1 MKTKQTL
8 LISLTALLFT
18 SCDLVEPGNTI
29 NPNVDEEKFLNTP
42 KAMQTWVNGA
52 KATFATNLSEFIV
65 RDEMISDN
73 YFNAYTRISNT
84 FDIPSLP
91 YTDDEVEQMQRC
103 VGAIREAAA
112 YGINT
117 VAKHDATTTSADLFT
132 LYTMHAYADIMAGE
146 SFTALPAESKGFV
159 KPWQDHLVLALEMLE
174 KAETLSDSNEDRA
187 FVETLMARAY
197 YKMGIKDKAV
207 AAARE
212 ALRLSPTLLR
222 QVTFDGDNNVNNTLQ
237 SFIWGAMLQPLPRLD
252 FLDPKYFK
260 TSSTEERPINIAKAE
275 EDYLILAEAA
285 VADGNLSEARTE
297 LTQLLALVKER
308 PVKTG
313 LMDDDDRNQGKTN
326 AYPTGAGI
334 SVRASADDP
343 YRGGLVLDRSVA
355 IAVPYIS
362 GTSVTADMINNAT
375 SVDALLETIYL
386 MRQEIFFAE
395 GRRTADLGIRIPLCD
410 VEFAA
415 LKENDAT
422 GPKSGYKEYTEAV
435 IPSYIP
441 LDKGMDA
448 FTWDKEAKMVTINY
462 NMNRILVE
470 NHATAFAK

>member
-1 MKTKQTL
+1 MKANKTIITL
-8 LISLTALLFT
+8 SLSALLFA
-18 SCDLVEPGNTI
+18 SCDLVEPGDTV

-42 KAMQTWVNGA
+42 KAMQIWVNGA
-52 KATFATNLSEFIV
+52 KATFAANLSEFIV

-84 FDIPSLP
+84 FDNPSLP

-117 VAKHDATTTSADLFT
+117 VAKRDATTTDADLFT
-132 LYTMHAYADIMAGE
+132 LYTMQAYADIMAGE
-146 SFTALPAESKGFV
+146 SFTGLPLESKGRV
-159 KPWQDHLVLALEMLE
+159 KGWQFHLTEALDVLDKALPL
-174 KAETLSDSNEDRA
+174 AANDDDRA
-187 FVETLMARAY
+187 FVHTLKARAC
-197 YKMGIKDKAV
+197 YKLERADQ
-207 AAARE
+207 AATEARE
-212 ALRLSPTLLR
+212 ALKLSPTLLR

-260 TSSTEERPINIAKAE
+260 TSSTEQRPINIAKAE

-285 VADGNLSEARTE
+285 VADGNLSEARTQ
-297 LTQLLALVKER
+297 LTQLLALVQER
-308 PVKTG
+308 PVQHG
-313 LMDDDDRNQGKTN
+313 LLDDDDRNQGKSN
-326 AYPTGAGI
+326 AYPTGEGI
-334 SVRASADDP
+334 RVRASEQDD
-343 YRGGLVLDRSVA
+343 YRDGLVLDRSKA
-355 IAVPYIS
+355 IDVPYIS
-362 GTSVTADMINNAT
+362 GTSVTADMINSAT
-375 SVDALLETIYL
+375 TADALLETIYL

-415 LKENDAT
+415 QTTSDA
-422 GPKSGYKEYTEAV
+422 GAEAKAYIEPV

-448 FTWDKEAKMVTINY
+448 FTWDQAAKTVTITY
-462 NMNRILVE
+462 NMNRILVQ
-470 NHATAFAK
+470 NHATAFATH